1 MRCNCL
7 CYHIEVGDI
16 RGKLNMNMKLNYRR
30 IFFDVIQHFSDGTVL
45 YGLMAFIFLLLWV
58 FLASVSLNTELMSK
72 GSIDIENLYESTHT
86 MSKFAMLFA
95 VVSIFGFVCC
105 VWLYIQ
111 DFRIRQSIKKYNL
124 SVIK

>member
-30 IFFDVIQHFSDGTVL
+30 IFFDVIQHFSDGKVL
-45 YGLMAFIFLLLWV
+45 YVLMAVIFLLLWV
-58 FLASVSLNTELMSK
+58 FLASVSLNKELMTK
-72 GSIDIENLYESTHT
+72 DSIDIENLYKSMHT
-86 MSKFAMLFA
+86 TSNFAMLFA
-95 VVSIFGFVCC
+95 VLSLFGAVCYA
-105 VWLYIQ
+105 WLSIQ